1 MLRVFKCKIGVYPFT
16 DGKLE
21 DFEPVFNQ
29 LIESDIR
36 PPYDFD
42 TYANHFFPAAE
53 ALVAKARAAENSSD
67 LSQVCALYLRAA
79 ALYRIARF
87 PFPRSPK
94 QKEAWKL
101 NKETYVAGA
110 KMLPGKFSDVQV
122 QHTHAIEG
130 EGQTISIYM
139 RLPDHASPKSPVPII
154 LQILSLDGY
163 RTEST
168 DLATECLERGWGN
181 LAVEIPGTGDCPA
194 LKQDPLAA
202 ERLWSSLLDWMDAQ
216 EELDAKR
223 RVAWGL
229 STGGYYAMRLAHT
242 HRERLV
248 AVVAQGGGC
257 HRMFDGEWID
267 KVGLLEYPFK

>member
-1 MLRVFKCKIGVYPFT
+1 MLRGFKCKIGVYPFG

-42 TYANHFFPAAE
+42 AYASSFFPAAE
-53 ALVAKARAAENSSD
+53 ALVEKARAAEKSSD
-67 LSQVCALYLRAA
+67 VSQACALYLRAA

-87 PFPRSPK
+87 PTPQSPK

-110 KMLPGKFSDVQV
+110 KLLPGKFSDVKV
-122 QHTHAIEG
+122 PHTHAVEG
-130 EGQTISIYM
+130 EGATIPIYM
-139 RLPDHASPKSPVPII
+139 RLPDHASRTSPVPTI
-154 LQILSLDGY
+154 LQIFGLDGY

-168 DLATECLERGWGN
+168 HDSTKCLERGWGYV
-181 LAVEIPGTGDCPA
+181 AVEIPGTGDCPA

-216 EELDAKR
+216 KELDAKR
-223 RVAWGL
+223 RVAWSL
-229 STGGYYAMRLAHT
+229 STGGYYGMRLAHT
-242 HRERLV
+242 HRERLA

-257 HRMFDGEWID
+257 HRMFEGEWID
-267 KVGLLEYPFK
+267 KVGHLEYPFE

>member
-1 MLRVFKCKIGVYPFT
+1 
-16 DGKLE
+16 
-21 DFEPVFNQ
+21 
-29 LIESDIR
+29 
-36 PPYDFD
+36 
-42 TYANHFFPAAE
+42 
-53 ALVAKARAAENSSD
+53 
-67 LSQVCALYLRAA
+67 
-79 ALYRIARF
+79 
-87 PFPRSPK
+87 
-94 QKEAWKL
+94 
-101 NKETYVAGA
+101 
-110 KMLPGKFSDVQV
+110 MLPGKFSDVQV

-154 LQILSLDGY
+154 LQIFGLDGY

-267 KVGLLEYPFK
+267 KVGLLEYPFEWASLSGYCWNVAYKKQSLSECLAEKWGYSTVDAMKEDAMARFSLLKNGILNQPSTRLLLINVSPWPPWKIDF